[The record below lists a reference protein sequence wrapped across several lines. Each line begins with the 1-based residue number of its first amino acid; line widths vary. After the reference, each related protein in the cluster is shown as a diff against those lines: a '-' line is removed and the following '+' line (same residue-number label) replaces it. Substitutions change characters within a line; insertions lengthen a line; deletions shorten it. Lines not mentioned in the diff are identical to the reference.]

1 MVGEVAEYVE
11 MALNGKVV
19 TQVLD
24 GQKSFDVVLRLTDE
38 ARNNVEAIKALPID
52 VDGGNCCRWGCWPTS
67 G

>member
-24 GQKSFDVVLRLTDE
+24 GQKSRVV
-38 ARNNVEAIKALPID
+38 PQ
-52 VDGGNCCRWGCWPTS
+52 
-67 G
+67 